1 MTFFDQ
7 YSYKQKNYAL
17 LILAVLLIA
26 VSYKRSF
33 KVTLETID
41 AKQELEQKIEK
52 AHFAVRDIRHT
63 QREIAFLNR
72 LLGEDNVTIEKVQQS
87 FLVFLE
93 KNSNDIIVYQVDEVL
108 KFKHPDFSIN
118 THRVILKGKFI
129 PTLQFLY
136 QLEKEFDLA
145 KLVSLNFEYKK
156 FNSEEKEQLY
166 TTLLLQNYER

>member
-72 LLGEDNVTIEKVQQS
+72 LLGEENVTIEKVQQS

-145 KLVSLNFEYKK
+145 KLVSVNFEYKK

>member
-145 KLVSLNFEYKK
+145 KLVSVNFEYKK